1 MQTSDDI
8 SCWSRRLGSS
18 RAEGD
23 VPENRTDSA
32 PVNRTPN
39 YQWTE
44 SKVNRWKLKRIN
56 KLKANLFTW
65 ANAVGRLGRGM
76 YSWRNRSAETGNLK
90 HTIHSQYVRMPLVE
104 SRNKICEAAKTT
116 WCDKPTARMQ
126 ETPSTH
132 CAAEQETPRRR
143 PCLQRFRRGI
153 AMTEES
159 VTGGVGITQP

>member
-23 VPENRTDSA
+23 VPENQTDSA

-39 YQWTE
+39 YQWTD
-44 SKVNRWKLKRIN
+44 SKVNWWKLKRIN
-56 KLKANLFTW
+56 KLKENLFTS
-65 ANAVGRLGRGM
+65 ANAVGHPGQGM

-90 HTIHSQYVRMPLVE
+90 HKIHSQYVRMPLVE

-126 ETPSTH
+126 ETPIDPLCNRTGN
-132 CAAEQETPRRR
+132 PRRR